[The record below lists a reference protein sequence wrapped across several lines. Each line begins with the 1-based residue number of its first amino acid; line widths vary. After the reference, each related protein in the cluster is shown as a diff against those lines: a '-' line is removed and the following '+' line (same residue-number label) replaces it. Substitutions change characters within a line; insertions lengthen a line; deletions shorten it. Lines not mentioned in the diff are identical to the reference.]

1 MGASQDGCRPPR
13 MPPSWEAVGLLG
25 WGASQ
30 EAGHPSQDADLLEC
44 RPPSWEARG
53 LLRGVRHPTRGGVAL
68 RRVAVTQALRDA
80 NYVEQG
86 LRLDR
91 CSAVF
96 HDLHLV
102 GATDADGDLEES
114 SARAHLRAK
123 ESPTCSAAHLAPND
137 EILPPRERAP
147 RAKQHMLARTEPRAI
162 VALGSLFVRCGCMHE
177 FYRGEG

>member
-1 MGASQDGCRPPR
+1 MSVARDSPMIRALPFLDWSVPAAPAAATVPLNEVVGMCITATTFDL
-13 MPPSWEAVGLLG
+13 EA
-25 WGASQ
+25 
-30 EAGHPSQDADLLEC
+30 
-44 RPPSWEARG
+44 
-53 LLRGVRHPTRGGVAL
+53 
-68 RRVAVTQALRDA
+68 VAVTQVLRDA
-80 NYVEQG
+80 NCVEQG

-147 RAKQHMLARTEPRAI
+147 SAN
-162 VALGSLFVRCGCMHE
+162 
-177 FYRGEG
+177 

>member
-1 MGASQDGCRPPR
+1 MADRVTERVGPRSVNERQDSGRDP
-13 MPPSWEAVGLLG
+13 
-25 WGASQ
+25 
-30 EAGHPSQDADLLEC
+30 AG
-44 RPPSWEARG
+44 
-53 LLRGVRHPTRGGVAL
+53 
-68 RRVAVTQALRDA
+68 RVSD
-80 NYVEQG
+80 
-86 LRLDR
+86 D
-91 CSAVF
+91 
-96 HDLHLV
+96 LV